1 MPKNK
6 NRKKLSKFIGI
17 IFLLFVVSHYI
28 PTPFH
33 VNEAGIATELSAV
46 IQVENGY
53 QNEGEFLLTAV
64 RSRRAVAWDYIYI
77 RLFQPDDRNL
87 ELMGDHLP
95 EDMDMNEYINL
106 MAEMMKES
114 KLQAQTVAFRRA
126 GYEVSV
132 SGEGAEVV
140 EVMRDGSA
148 YQNLQKDDL
157 IVEIDGKKVEMAA
170 DAVNIIRDRD
180 IGDNVYLQVL
190 RDEEILEFELETLE
204 LEGSEGNASI
214 GVLIRSKGL
223 DYEIPRNVEFETE
236 NIIGPSAGSVFT
248 MEIYNQLTAE
258 DITGGKRIAGTGT
271 VNLDGEVGRV
281 SGVKYKV
288 LAAEE
293 VEVDIFI
300 VPSDNYEEAAAA
312 AENIEVMAADKID
325 DIIEYLNNL
334 LEI

>member
-1 MPKNK
+1 MSKNK
-6 NRKKLSKFIGI
+6 NKKILSKFIGI
-17 IFLLFVVSHYI
+17 LFILFVLSNYI

-46 IQVENGY
+46 IQVEYGY
-53 QNEGEFLLTAV
+53 QNDGEFLLTAV

-77 RLFQPDDRNL
+77 KLFQPDDREL
-87 ELMGDHLP
+87 ELMREHLP
-95 EDMDMNEYINL
+95 EDMDMNEYIAL
-106 MAEMMKES
+106 MAEMMEES

-126 GYEVSV
+126 GYEVNV
-132 SGEGAEVV
+132 SGDGAEVV
-140 EVMRDGSA
+140 EVMSEGSA
-148 YQNLQKDDL
+148 YQNLEKDDL
-157 IVEIDGKKVEMAA
+157 IIEIDGKKVEMAA
-170 DAVNIIRDRD
+170 DAVNIIRDRN
-180 IGDNVYLQVL
+180 IGDTVQLKVL
-190 RDEEILEFELETLE
+190 RDEEFLEFELETLE

-223 DYEIPRNVEFETE
+223 DYEIPRNVKFETD
-236 NIIGPSAGSVFT
+236 NIVGPSAGSVFT
-248 MEIYNQLTAE
+248 MEIYNQLTEE

-293 VEVDIFI
+293 AGVDIFI

-312 AENIEVMAADKID
+312 AVNLEVIAADKID

>member
-1 MPKNK
+1 MPKNRNNK
-6 NRKKLSKFIGI
+6 TISKIIGI
-17 IFLLFVVSHYI
+17 IFILFVVSHYI

-33 VNEAGIATELSAV
+33 VNEAGLATELSTV
-46 IQVENGY
+46 IQVEAGY

-64 RSRRAVAWDYIYI
+64 RSRRAVVWDYIYI
-77 RLFQPDDRNL
+77 NLFQPDDREL
-87 ELMGDHLP
+87 ELMGQHLP

-106 MAEMMKES
+106 MAEMMEES

-126 GYEVSV
+126 GYEVTV

-148 YQNLQKDDL
+148 YQNLEKNDL
-157 IVEIDGKKVEMAA
+157 IIEIDGKKVEMAA
-170 DAVNIIRDRD
+170 DAVNIIRDRN
-180 IGDNVYLQVL
+180 IGDTVRLKVI
-190 RDEEILEFELETLE
+190 RADEELEFELETLE

-223 DYEIPRNVEFETE
+223 DYEIPRQVEFETD

-248 MEIYNQLTAE
+248 MEIYNQLTEE

-281 SGVKYKV
+281 SGIKYKV
-288 LAAEE
+288 IAAEE
-293 VEVDIFI
+293 AGVDIFL
-300 VPSDNYEEAAAA
+300 VTSENYEEAAAA
-312 AENIEVMAADKID
+312 AVNLEVIAADRID
-325 DIIEYLNNL
+325 DIIDYLNNL
-334 LEI
+334 LES